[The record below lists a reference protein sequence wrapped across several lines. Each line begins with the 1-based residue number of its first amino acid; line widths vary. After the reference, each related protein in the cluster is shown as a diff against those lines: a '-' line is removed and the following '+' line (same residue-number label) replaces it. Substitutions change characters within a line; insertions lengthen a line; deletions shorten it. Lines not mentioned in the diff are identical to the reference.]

1 MLKRYNSQKVL
12 KRDRRCVY
20 CGSSEHLT
28 TDHVIPISRRH
39 DYGLSGGEINNY
51 GNLVAAC
58 RKCNCK
64 KSARTPEE
72 FFQKHPEYEQN
83 FIRNSRY
90 ISDRVLSALGLNR

>member
-1 MLKRYNSQKVL
+1 MTFLFLKLL
-12 KRDRRCVY
+12 KT
-20 CGSSEHLT
+20 H
-28 TDHVIPISRRH
+28 PIKKINPS
-39 DYGLSGGEINNY
+39 YTPKINNY